1 MPAFA
6 VPTFAALFQ
15 MVQANRFDSAGVSIH
30 APRRRPRGDREGM
43 RRMARATQGKINA
56 STVGHE
62 ELDADAHMQRRAAN
76 CRGNELRMN
85 RRYRS

>member
-30 APRRRPRGDREGM
+30 AGLEAGRVVTAKECGDRQE
-43 RRMARATQGKINA
+43 
-56 STVGHE
+56 
-62 ELDADAHMQRRAAN
+62 QRVN
-76 CRGNELRMN
+76 GW
-85 RRYRS
+85 S